1 MPGHRKPW
9 GLPNDDAAIDSLP
22 FAAPA
27 PVFFSRQTNTD
38 HFDDCSRCFG
48 AGNQSDSGGKAMTIV
63 VTAAIALLSY
73 LIGSISFAIIV
84 SRLLAG
90 DDVRRH
96 GSGNAG
102 MTNMLRTYGKG
113 PATLTFLGDFF
124 KAAVAITLSRWL
136 LARTGVTLPLDVGYV
151 SGLCV
156 LLGHL
161 FPLYFHFK
169 GGKGV
174 ASSLGIIF
182 CINPLV
188 FAIIAVVFVPIVLI
202 TRIVSL
208 GSVLGALFYPFIT
221 WLVVSRQG
229 GSPWYDTISAAIIG
243 GLLLVMHRDN
253 IKRLLTGTERRF
265 GAKK

>member
-1 MPGHRKPW
+1 
-9 GLPNDDAAIDSLP
+9 
-22 FAAPA
+22 
-27 PVFFSRQTNTD
+27 
-38 HFDDCSRCFG
+38 
-48 AGNQSDSGGKAMTIV
+48 MTIAI
-63 VTAAIALLSY
+63 TAGIALLSY

-84 SRLLAG
+84 SRLYAG

-113 PATLTFLGDFF
+113 PAALTFLGDFF
-124 KAAVAITLSRWL
+124 KAAVAIALSRWI
-136 LARTGVTLPLDVGYV
+136 LAWAGVTLPLDVGYIA
-151 SGLCV
+151 GLSA

-161 FPLYFHFK
+161 FPVYFHFK

-174 ASSLGIIF
+174 ASSLGIIV

-188 FAIIAVVFVPIVLI
+188 FLIIAVVFVPLVFI

-208 GSVLGALFYPFIT
+208 ASVLGALFYPFIT
-221 WLVVSRQG
+221 WLVLSRQG
-229 GSPWYDTISAAIIG
+229 ADPWCDTLGAAVIG
-243 GLLLVMHRDN
+243 ALVLVMHRDN

-265 GAKK
+265 GTKK